1 MRKKRAAFTAVI
13 LSLSA
18 LLLAAGLFCL
28 CVNLYMVAYARPY
41 VYKDVDSLPYKYTV
55 ILPGARVYQSTV
67 SHVVADRIEGTLR
80 CINAGKAEHI
90 LVSGDHGRKDYDEVN
105 QILAYMRRVYGTDEG
120 IVFLDHAGFST
131 YETAYR
137 ARDVF
142 CVTDAIIV
150 TQKFHTYRA
159 VYIARKLG
167 LDAVALEAPEL
178 FSYADRT
185 RASWAVRETLARV
198 KAFFDVAR
206 SAKPTYLG
214 EQIPITGDP
223 AASRD

>member
-1 MRKKRAAFTAVI
+1 MKEHKKAKTVF
-13 LSLSA
+13 LSLAA
-18 LLLAAGLFCL
+18 LTLAAGLFCL
-28 CVNLYMVAYARPY
+28 GVNLYIVAYARPY
-41 VYKDVDSLPYKYTV
+41 VYKDVNSLPYKYTV
-55 ILPGARVYQSTV
+55 ILPGARVYSNTV

-80 CINAGKAEHI
+80 CIDAGKAERI
-90 LVSGDHGRKDYDEVN
+90 LVSGDHGRKNYDEVN
-105 QILAYMRRVYGTDEG
+105 QILAYMKRVYGTADD
-120 IVFLDHAGFST
+120 IIFLDHAGFST

-142 CVTDAIIV
+142 CVKDAIIV

-178 FSYADRT
+178 FPYTGRM

-198 KAFFDVAR
+198 KAFINVAR
-206 SAKPTYLG
+206 GAKPTYLG

>member
-1 MRKKRAAFTAVI
+1 M
-13 LSLSA
+13 
-18 LLLAAGLFCL
+18 
-28 CVNLYMVAYARPY
+28 
-41 VYKDVDSLPYKYTV
+41 
-55 ILPGARVYQSTV
+55 
-67 SHVVADRIEGTLR
+67 H
-80 CINAGKAEHI
+80 
-90 LVSGDHGRKDYDEVN
+90 
-105 QILAYMRRVYGTDEG
+105 GTDEG

-142 CVTDAIIV
+142 CVRDAVIV

-198 KAFFDVAR
+198 KAFINVAR
-206 SAKPTYLG
+206 HAKPTYLG

>member
-1 MRKKRAAFTAVI
+1 MKEHKKAKTVF
-13 LSLSA
+13 LSLAA
-18 LLLAAGLFCL
+18 LTLAAGLFCL
-28 CVNLYMVAYARPY
+28 GVNLYIVAYARPY
-41 VYKDVDSLPYKYTV
+41 VYKDVNSLPYKYTV
-55 ILPGARVYQSTV
+55 ILPGARVYSNTV

-80 CINAGKAEHI
+80 CIDAGKAERI
-90 LVSGDHGRKDYDEVN
+90 LVSGDHGRKNYDEVN
-105 QILAYMRRVYGTDEG
+105 QILAYMKRVYGTADD
-120 IVFLDHAGFST
+120 IIFLDHAGFST

-142 CVTDAIIV
+142 CVKDAIIV

-178 FSYADRT
+178 FPYTGRI

-198 KAFFDVAR
+198 KAFINVAR
-206 SAKPTYLG
+206 GAKPTYLG

>member
-1 MRKKRAAFTAVI
+1 MRTRRAARTVI

-18 LLLAAGLFCL
+18 LILATGLFCL
-28 CVNLYMVAYARPY
+28 GVNLSMVAYARPY

-55 ILPGARVYQSTV
+55 ILPGARVYQNTV

-105 QILAYMRRVYGTDEG
+105 QIFAYMKRVYGTDEG

-178 FSYADRT
+178 FPYADRT

-206 SAKPTYLG
+206 GARPTYLG

-223 AASRD
+223 ATTRD